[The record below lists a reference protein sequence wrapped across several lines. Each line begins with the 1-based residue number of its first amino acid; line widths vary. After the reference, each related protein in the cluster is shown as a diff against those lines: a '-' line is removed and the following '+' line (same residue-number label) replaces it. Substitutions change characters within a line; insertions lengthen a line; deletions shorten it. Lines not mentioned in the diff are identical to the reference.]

1 MRPLRLRLVAHPGE
15 LDTEPAKDGS
25 VDGLSL
31 ETAPEIG
38 LRLGWT
44 PLGENATELGDVSIT
59 EGDEAALDPVC
70 ECKSSGKTSLA
81 ISSYIFPNTFP
92 GSIIA
97 TEAGVKSR

>member
-1 MRPLRLRLVAHPGE
+1 MINGP
-15 LDTEPAKDGS
+15 
-25 VDGLSL
+25 SL
-31 ETAPEIG
+31 EATPEIG
-38 LRLGWT
+38 LGLGR
-44 PLGENATELGDVSIT
+44 PPVAEDGAELGEIAVG

-70 ECKSSGKTSLA
+70 ECKSSGKTSPA